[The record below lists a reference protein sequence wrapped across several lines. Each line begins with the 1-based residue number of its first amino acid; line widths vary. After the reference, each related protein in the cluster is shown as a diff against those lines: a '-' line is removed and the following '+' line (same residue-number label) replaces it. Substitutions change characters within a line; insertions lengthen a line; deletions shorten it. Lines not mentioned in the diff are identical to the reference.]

1 MIRSLSLHYEDTF
14 HRLRTTLGHAHTVRD
29 THTLY
34 PRLVRLKEGVGSY
47 IGRLTSLLIAS
58 NTCDL
63 YTPLGFQI
71 DAVRLE
77 TVSEQAL

>member
-14 HRLRTTLGHAHTVRD
+14 HRLRTTLG
-29 THTLY
+29 HTLY

-63 YTPLGFQI
+63 YAPLGFQI
-71 DAVRLE
+71 DTVRLE